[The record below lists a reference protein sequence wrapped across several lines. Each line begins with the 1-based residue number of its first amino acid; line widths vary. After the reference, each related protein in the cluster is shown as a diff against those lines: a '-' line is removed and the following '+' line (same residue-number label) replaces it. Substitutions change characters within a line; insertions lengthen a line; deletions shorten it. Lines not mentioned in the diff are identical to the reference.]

1 VEKTMEEELAMLKK
15 VKMWELV
22 DASIHI
28 VGYKW
33 VFKVK
38 KDVVGNIF
46 CYKACL
52 VIQEFS

>member
-1 VEKTMEEELAMLKK
+1 MEEELAMLKK

-22 DASIHI
+22 DASIHVNI